1 MDDWQEILYWATVF
15 HLLAVLLWEILG
27 HYAFFRIPYLRQVAC
42 DEPLQW
48 PSVAIIF
55 AAKDEQR
62 EIEEAVRSMLKVD
75 YPNLKY
81 TAVNDRSTDQTGDI
95 LNRLAEEDERLNVV
109 HVEELPDGWLGKN
122 NALHQAAVA
131 TDTDYLLFTDADVSF
146 DAECVKRAIG
156 YTESHGV
163 DHLTMFPKV
172 PMPGLMLNAFVVFF
186 FKTFVLYYQA
196 WRVSNPNSKA
206 FLGIGAFNL
215 VRNNAFREVG
225 GFLRIRMEV
234 VDDLWLGKLL
244 KQGGFRQQVLIAR
257 DDISVPWYGS
267 VREMIVGLDKNTYAG
282 VNYNPLLWMT
292 MILGVGIGFF
302 WPFAAIFFYEG
313 SLQILFAWICG
324 VLMVS
329 SGWMAI
335 RMKITP
341 CIAVCV
347 PFIVAIFIFTIM
359 RAGIIFYIRG
369 GIKWRGTLY
378 TKEQLQS
385 GRF

>member
-1 MDDWQEILYWATVF
+1 MDDWQEILYWVTVF

-122 NALHQAAVA
+122 NALHQAAVV

-292 MILGVGIGFF
+292 MILGIGLGFF

-313 SLQILFAWICG
+313 PLQILFAWICG

-385 GRF
+385 GRV

>member
-122 NALHQAAVA
+122 NALHQAAVV

-292 MILGVGIGFF
+292 MILGVGLGFF

-313 SLQILFAWICG
+313 PLQMLFAWICG

>member
-1 MDDWQEILYWATVF
+1 MDDWQEILYWVTVF
-15 HLLAVLLWEILG
+15 HLFVVLLWEILG

-267 VREMIVGLDKNTYAG
+267 IREMIVGLDKNTYAG

-292 MILGVGIGFF
+292 MILGVGLGFF

-313 SLQILFAWICG
+313 PLQILFAWICG
-324 VLMVS
+324 VLIVS
-329 SGWMAI
+329 SGLMAI

-341 CIAVCV
+341 FIAVCV

>member
-196 WRVSNPNSKA
+196 WRVSNRNSKA

-267 VREMIVGLDKNTYAG
+267 IREMIVGLDKNTYAG

-292 MILGVGIGFF
+292 MILGVGLGFF

-313 SLQILFAWICG
+313 PLQILFAWICG

>member
-1 MDDWQEILYWATVF
+1 MDDWQEILYWVTVF

-122 NALHQAAVA
+122 NALHQAAVV

-267 VREMIVGLDKNTYAG
+267 IREMIVGLDKNTYAG

-292 MILGVGIGFF
+292 MILGVGLGFL
-302 WPFAAIFFYEG
+302 WPFVAIFFYEG
-313 SLQILFAWICG
+313 PLQILFAWICG

-385 GRF
+385 GRV

>member
-131 TDTDYLLFTDADVSF
+131 IDTDYLLFTDADVSF

>member
-1 MDDWQEILYWATVF
+1 MDDWQEILYWVTVF

-244 KQGGFRQQVLIAR
+244 KQGGFRQRVLIAR

-267 VREMIVGLDKNTYAG
+267 IREMIVGLDKNTYAG

-292 MILGVGIGFF
+292 MILGVGLGFL
-302 WPFAAIFFYEG
+302 WPFVAIFFYEG
-313 SLQILFAWICG
+313 PLQILFAWICG

>member
-1 MDDWQEILYWATVF
+1 MDDWQEILYWVTVF
-15 HLLAVLLWEILG
+15 HLFAVLLWEILG

-196 WRVSNPNSKA
+196 WRVSDRNSKA

-267 VREMIVGLDKNTYAG
+267 IREMIVGLDKNTYAG

-292 MILGVGIGFF
+292 MILGVGLGFL
-302 WPFAAIFFYEG
+302 WPFVAIFFYEG
-313 SLQILFAWICG
+313 PLQILFAWICG
-324 VLMVS
+324 ALMVS

>member
-1 MDDWQEILYWATVF
+1 MDDWQEILYWVTVF

-122 NALHQAAVA
+122 NALHQAAVV

>member
-1 MDDWQEILYWATVF
+1 MDDWQEILYWVTVF
-15 HLLAVLLWEILG
+15 HLFAVLLWEILG

-196 WRVSNPNSKA
+196 WRVSDRNSKA

-267 VREMIVGLDKNTYAG
+267 IREMIVGLDKNTYAG

-292 MILGVGIGFF
+292 MILGVGLGFL
-302 WPFAAIFFYEG
+302 WPFVAIFFYEG
-313 SLQILFAWICG
+313 PLQILFAWICG

>member
-1 MDDWQEILYWATVF
+1 MDDWQEILYWVTVF
-15 HLLAVLLWEILG
+15 HLFAVLLWEILG

-196 WRVSNPNSKA
+196 WRVSNRNSKA

-244 KQGGFRQQVLIAR
+244 KQGGFRQQALIAR

-267 VREMIVGLDKNTYAG
+267 IREMIVGLDKNTYAG

-292 MILGVGIGFF
+292 MILGVGLGFF

-313 SLQILFAWICG
+313 PLQILFAWICG

>member
-1 MDDWQEILYWATVF
+1 MDDWQEILYWVTVF

-122 NALHQAAVA
+122 NALHQAAVV

-267 VREMIVGLDKNTYAG
+267 IREMIVGLDKNTYAG

-292 MILGVGIGFF
+292 MILGVGLGFF

-313 SLQILFAWICG
+313 PLQILFAWICG

>member
-1 MDDWQEILYWATVF
+1 MDDWLEILYWVTVF
-15 HLLAVLLWEILG
+15 HLFAVLLWEILG

-48 PSVAIIF
+48 PSVSIIF

-95 LNRLAEEDERLNVV
+95 LNRLAEQDERLNVV

-156 YTESHGV
+156 YTESYGV

-215 VRNNAFREVG
+215 VRTNAFREVG

-234 VDDLWLGKLL
+234 VDDLSLGKLL

-282 VNYNPLLWMT
+282 VNYNPLLWMA
-292 MILGVGIGFF
+292 MILGVGLGFF
-302 WPFAAIFFYEG
+302 WPFVAIFFYEG
-313 SLQILFAWICG
+313 HLQNLFAWICG

-341 CIAVCV
+341 FIAVCV

-369 GIKWRGTLY
+369 GIKWRDTLY

-385 GRF
+385 GRL

>member
-1 MDDWQEILYWATVF
+1 MDDWQEILYWVTVF

-62 EIEEAVRSMLKVD
+62 EIEQAVRSMLTVD

-122 NALHQAAVA
+122 NALHQAAVV

-267 VREMIVGLDKNTYAG
+267 IREMIVGLDKNTYAG

-292 MILGVGIGFF
+292 MILGVGLGFF

-313 SLQILFAWICG
+313 PLQILFAWICG

>member
-196 WRVSNPNSKA
+196 WRVSKPNSKA

-292 MILGVGIGFF
+292 MILGVGLGFF

-313 SLQILFAWICG
+313 PLQILFAWICG

>member
-1 MDDWQEILYWATVF
+1 MDDWQEILYWVTVF
-15 HLLAVLLWEILG
+15 HLFAVLLWEILG

-62 EIEEAVRSMLKVD
+62 EIEQAVRSMLTVD

-196 WRVSNPNSKA
+196 WLVSNPNSKA

-267 VREMIVGLDKNTYAG
+267 IREMIVGLDKNTYAG

-292 MILGVGIGFF
+292 MILGVGLGFL
-302 WPFAAIFFYEG
+302 WPFVAIFFYEG
-313 SLQILFAWICG
+313 HLQILFAWICG

-341 CIAVCV
+341 FIAVCV

>member
-1 MDDWQEILYWATVF
+1 MDDWQEILYWVTVF

-122 NALHQAAVA
+122 NALHQAAVV

-196 WRVSNPNSKA
+196 WRVSNRNSKA

-234 VDDLWLGKLL
+234 VDDLSLGKLL
-244 KQGGFRQQVLIAR
+244 KQGGFRQQALIAR

-267 VREMIVGLDKNTYAG
+267 IREMIVGLDKNTYAG

-292 MILGVGIGFF
+292 MILGVGLGFF

-313 SLQILFAWICG
+313 PLQILFAWICG

>member
-267 VREMIVGLDKNTYAG
+267 IREMIVGLDKNTYAG

-292 MILGVGIGFF
+292 MILGVGLGFF

-313 SLQILFAWICG
+313 PLQILFAWICG

>member
-1 MDDWQEILYWATVF
+1 MDDWQEILYWVTVF

-122 NALHQAAVA
+122 NALHQAAVV

-196 WRVSNPNSKA
+196 WRVSDRNSKA

-292 MILGVGIGFF
+292 MILGIGLGFF

-313 SLQILFAWICG
+313 PLQILFAWICG

-385 GRF
+385 GRV

>member
-1 MDDWQEILYWATVF
+1 MDDWQEILYWVTVF
-15 HLLAVLLWEILG
+15 HLFAVLLWEILG

-122 NALHQAAVA
+122 NALHQAAVV

-257 DDISVPWYGS
+257 DHISVPWYGS
-267 VREMIVGLDKNTYAG
+267 IREMIVGLDKNTYAG

-292 MILGVGIGFF
+292 MILGVGLGFF

-313 SLQILFAWICG
+313 PLQILFAWICG

>member
-1 MDDWQEILYWATVF
+1 MDDWQEILYWVTVF

-122 NALHQAAVA
+122 NALHQAAVV

-244 KQGGFRQQVLIAR
+244 KQGRFRQQVLIAR

-267 VREMIVGLDKNTYAG
+267 IREMIVGLDKNTYAG

-292 MILGVGIGFF
+292 MILGVGLGFF

-313 SLQILFAWICG
+313 HLQILFAWICG

>member
-1 MDDWQEILYWATVF
+1 MDDWQEILYWVTVF

-122 NALHQAAVA
+122 NALHQAAVV

-267 VREMIVGLDKNTYAG
+267 IREMIVGLDKNTYAG

-292 MILGVGIGFF
+292 MILGVGLGFF

-313 SLQILFAWICG
+313 PLQMLFAWICG

>member
-1 MDDWQEILYWATVF
+1 MDDWQEILYWVTVF

-27 HYAFFRIPYLRQVAC
+27 HYAFFCIPYLRQVAC

-267 VREMIVGLDKNTYAG
+267 IREMIVGLDKNTYAG

-292 MILGVGIGFF
+292 MILGVGLGFL
-302 WPFAAIFFYEG
+302 WPFVAIFFYEG
-313 SLQILFAWICG
+313 PLQILFAWICG

>member
-196 WRVSNPNSKA
+196 WRVSNRNSKA

-282 VNYNPLLWMT
+282 VNYNPLLWMA
-292 MILGVGIGFF
+292 MILGVGLGFF

-313 SLQILFAWICG
+313 PLQILFAWICG

>member
-42 DEPLQW
+42 DEPLPW

-292 MILGVGIGFF
+292 MILGVGLGFF
-302 WPFAAIFFYEG
+302 WPFVAIFFYEG
-313 SLQILFAWICG
+313 PLQILFAWICG

>member
-1 MDDWQEILYWATVF
+1 MDDWQEILYWVTVF

-122 NALHQAAVA
+122 NALHQAAVV

-292 MILGVGIGFF
+292 MILGVGLGFF

-313 SLQILFAWICG
+313 PLQILFAWICG

>member
-1 MDDWQEILYWATVF
+1 MDDWQEILYWVTVF

-122 NALHQAAVA
+122 NALHQAAVV

-196 WRVSNPNSKA
+196 WRVSNRNSKA

-267 VREMIVGLDKNTYAG
+267 IREMIVGLDKNTYAG

-292 MILGVGIGFF
+292 MILGVGLGFL
-302 WPFAAIFFYEG
+302 WPFVAIFFYEG
-313 SLQILFAWICG
+313 PLQILFAWICG

>member
-1 MDDWQEILYWATVF
+1 MDDWQEILYWVTVF

-81 TAVNDRSTDQTGDI
+81 TAVNDLSTDQTGDI

-122 NALHQAAVA
+122 NALHQAAVV

-267 VREMIVGLDKNTYAG
+267 IREMIVGLDKNTYAG

-292 MILGVGIGFF
+292 MILGVGLGFF

-313 SLQILFAWICG
+313 PLQILFAWICG

>member
-1 MDDWQEILYWATVF
+1 MDDWQEILYWVTVF

-122 NALHQAAVA
+122 NALHQAAVV

-196 WRVSNPNSKA
+196 WRVSNRNSKA

-267 VREMIVGLDKNTYAG
+267 IREMIVGLDKNTYAG

-292 MILGVGIGFF
+292 MILGVGLGFF

-313 SLQILFAWICG
+313 PLQILFAWICG

>member
-1 MDDWQEILYWATVF
+1 MDDWQEILYWVTVF
-15 HLLAVLLWEILG
+15 HLFAVLLWEILG

-122 NALHQAAVA
+122 NALHQAAVV

-196 WRVSNPNSKA
+196 WRVSNRNSKA

-267 VREMIVGLDKNTYAG
+267 IREMIVGLDKNTYAG

-292 MILGVGIGFF
+292 MILGVGLGFL
-302 WPFAAIFFYEG
+302 WPFVAIFFYEG
-313 SLQILFAWICG
+313 PLQILFAWICG